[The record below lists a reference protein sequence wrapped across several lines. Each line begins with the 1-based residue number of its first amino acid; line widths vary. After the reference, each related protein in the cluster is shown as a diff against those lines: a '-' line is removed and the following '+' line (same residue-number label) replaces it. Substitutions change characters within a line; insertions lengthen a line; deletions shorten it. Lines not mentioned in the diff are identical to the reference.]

1 MFSVNLTGYL
11 PELFII
17 LAIAAIVLIARR
29 NPGENIYKF
38 VTNKATDIY
47 DKYAPYSF
55 KMVRQKAIELGQE
68 YSPRQ
73 YLTQV
78 IILGGIAAIVGYFYF
93 YSIITAIIY
102 AVIAIATVPYLAY
115 LRLQRVYSEYI
126 FEQIQTYTT
135 NVIMEFNTTQSFV
148 KALEGV
154 RDSGILEEPV
164 LSDVKKMID
173 MSYQNGTIDE
183 SIQYFNNKYPFYM
196 VKNMHQ
202 LFLQITKE
210 GARDSGQ
217 ALENMSLDIDALV
230 EGVYRDQMDRNN
242 FHGRFLRFGL
252 ILYLLVIVLR
262 YMLGEEN
269 YIQLLDIWYVQIILH
284 AIVIINAFFML
295 SGEKYY
301 NEDVGGE

>member
-1 MFSVNLTGYL
+1 MKTF
-11 PELFII
+11 PELFI
-17 LAIAAIVLIARR
+17 LLLIAVIVLLFRR
-29 NPGENIYKF
+29 NPGEGVYKF
-38 VTNKATDIY
+38 VVGNATRIY

-55 KMVRQKAIELGQE
+55 KTVREKAIELGQE
-68 YSPRQ
+68 YNSRQ

-78 IILGGIAAIVGYFYF
+78 LIFGGVAAVIGYFYF
-93 YSIITAIIY
+93 YSIIIAALYAII
-102 AVIAIATVPYLAY
+102 AISFIPYLAY
-115 LRLQRVYSEYI
+115 LRCQRIYSEYI

-148 KALEGV
+148 KSLEGV
-154 RDSGILEEPV
+154 RDSGILENPV
-164 LSDVKKMID
+164 LEDVKKMID

-183 SIQYFNNKYPFYM
+183 SIQYFNDKYPYYM

-230 EGVYRDQMDRNN
+230 EGVYRDQMDRKN
-242 FHGRFLRFGL
+242 FHGRFIRFGL

-269 YIQLLDIWYVQIILH
+269 CIELLDIWYVQIILH
-284 AIVIINAFFML
+284 AVVIINAFFL
-295 SGEKYY
+295 VSGEKYY
-301 NEDVGGE
+301 NEDVGVE

>member
-17 LAIAAIVLIARR
+17 LAIAVIVLIARR
-29 NPGENIYKF
+29 NPGENIYKY
-38 VTNKATDIY
+38 VTNKAADVY

-55 KMVRQKAIELGQE
+55 KMVREKAIELGQE

-242 FHGRFLRFGL
+242 FHGRLLRFGL

-262 YMLGEEN
+262 FMLGEEN